1 VSIAAPAPSRTR
13 RREAAPRPQRSQ
25 RPRVAARPRRRA
37 GLTRGGLIWLLLLT
51 TLLGGIV
58 ALNVAALRTSITVS
72 RLNVQAQQLGQGN
85 RDLNA
90 EVARLSAPGRVNR
103 IAARYHMVQPTIAPH
118 DYLHLRP
125 HRHHHGGSRT
135 AP

>member
-13 RREAAPRPQRSQ
+13 RREAAPGR
-25 RPRVAARPRRRA
+25 RPRAAARPRRRA

-72 RLNVQAQQLGQGN
+72 RLNVQAQQLGQRN

-90 EVARLSAPGRVNR
+90 QVARLSAPGRVSQ
-103 IAARYHMVQPTIAPH
+103 IARRYGMVQPTIAPH

-125 HRHHHGGSRT
+125 HRRHHHHGGSRT

>member
-1 VSIAAPAPSRTR
+1 MSIAAPAPSRTR
-13 RREAAPRPQRSQ
+13 RRETAPAR
-25 RPRVAARPRRRA
+25 RPRAAARPARRP

-90 EVARLSAPGRVNR
+90 EVAQLSAPGRVTRKANQ
-103 IAARYHMVQPTIAPH
+103 YDMVRPTISPH

-125 HRHHHGGSRT
+125 HRHHGRPRT

>member
-1 VSIAAPAPSRTR
+1 MSIAAPAPSRTR
-13 RREAAPRPQRSQ
+13 RREAAPAAR
-25 RPRVAARPRRRA
+25 RPRAAARPVRRP
-37 GLTRGGLIWLLLLT
+37 GLTRGGLVWLLLLT

-72 RLNVQAQQLGQGN
+72 RLNVQAQELGQGN
-85 RDLNA
+85 RDLNSK
-90 EVARLSAPGRVNR
+90 VAQLSAPERVNR
-103 IAARYHMVQPTIAPH
+103 IAARYHMVQPTIAPP

-125 HRHHHGGSRT
+125 QRHNHGRLRT